1 MVVVAQGDTSTWSID
16 APTDI
21 SMSLVGQHVDER
33 KVLNLQRSSF
43 PDLSRFHS
51 EDEPRLQLEHP
62 RRVDVCE
69 RRDCVTRCANAAHE
83 LTEGG
88 GRCGGITVGCD
99 ATSEKVPVIEEIE
112 AL

>member
-1 MVVVAQGDTSTWSID
+1 MVVVAQGDTSTWSIN
-16 APTDI
+16 APADI

-33 KVLNLQRSSF
+33 KALNLQRSSF

-51 EDEPRLQLEHP
+51 EDQPRLQLEHP

-69 RRDCVTRCANAAHE
+69 RRDCITGCADAAHE
-83 LTEGG
+83 LAERGC
-88 GRCGGITVGCD
+88 RCRGIAIRGD
-99 ATSEKVPVIEEIE
+99 PASEKVPVIEEIE